1 MRGEAELDRR
11 DTDLDVGRK
20 PRGIARFGYEIIV
33 TRSHRHHL
41 DDAPVARQPTTALG
55 APPNVSRAPARVRA
69 HIANR
74 IWVALRTKD
83 TSARSAVVVRTANSR
98 RCWWTMSSAR

>member
-69 HIANR
+69 NIANR
-74 IWVALRTKD
+74 IWVASGFEQRT
-83 TSARSAVVVRTANSR
+83 R
-98 RCWWTMSSAR
+98 RHAAP